1 MLATTSFYYI
11 TPAEQSG
18 PEGAPFFTT
27 KIVPLSGETYFLRSI
42 LVILAKM
49 SAFGPFWE
57 PDFYVSSLKG
67 TISMDIFGPIFGGT
81 PDTGHRTRTDGH
93 TDVTNGRTSDFLDS
107 LHNSPFGAII

>member
-1 MLATTSFYYI
+1 M
-11 TPAEQSG
+11 EQSG
-18 PEGAPFFTT
+18 PEGEIFVPFLTT
-27 KIVPLSGETYFLRSI
+27 KMVPLSGETYFWVPI

-81 PDTGHRTRTDGH
+81 PDTGRTDGRTDGH

-107 LHNSPFGAII
+107 LHNSPFGAIINLLPTHI